1 MTHFLLINVLL
12 FCASWVL
19 SYLKE
24 IDRLERDEDPN
35 RSGKRLVVIALCAL
49 ALSFVFTLLSADA
62 GIILLTLSVL
72 MLAILTGITAGQWYA
87 WRVYCHHN
95 PDLFAEE

>member
-1 MTHFLLINVLL
+1 MKHFLLINVLL

-35 RSGKRLVVIALCAL
+35 SSGKRLIVISFCSLG
-49 ALSFVFTLLSADA
+49 LSFLFTLVSADA
-62 GIILLTLSVL
+62 GLILLTLSLL
-72 MLAILTGITAGQWYA
+72 MLSILAGIAAGQKLA
-87 WRVYCHHN
+87 WRVYCKRT
-95 PDLFAEE
+95 PDLFEEE

>member
-1 MTHFLLINVLL
+1 MKHFLLINVLL

-35 RSGKRLVVIALCAL
+35 ESGKRLVVIALFAL
-49 ALSFVFTLLSADA
+49 VLSFLFTLLSADA
-62 GIILLTLSVL
+62 GLIMLTLSL
-72 MLAILTGITAGQWYA
+72 LLFSILAGIAAGQKLA
-87 WRVYCHHN
+87 WRVYCKRN
-95 PDLFAEE
+95 PDLFEEE